1 MKTGFADIGY
11 VTCIPIGMA
20 EVSSIVFSK
29 GIAVGQHVEKGQE
42 IGYFK
47 FGGSSSFAIIFEDV
61 SKYKKI
67 LTFAADHGLGGS
79 QSKQFPTDPPL
90 PNAEGT
96 AGIRVYVGMQI
107 GVIS

>member
-1 MKTGFADIGY
+1 
-11 VTCIPIGMA
+11 MA
-20 EVSSIVFSK
+20 EVSSIIFSK

-47 FGGSSSFAIIFEDV
+47 YGGSSSFTIVFEDV
-61 SKYKKI
+61 SKYKKT
-67 LTFAADHGLGGS
+67 LTFAAEHDLGGA
-79 QSKQFPTDPPL
+79 QSKDFPTDPPM

-96 AGIRVYVGMQI
+96 AGIKVTIGMQI